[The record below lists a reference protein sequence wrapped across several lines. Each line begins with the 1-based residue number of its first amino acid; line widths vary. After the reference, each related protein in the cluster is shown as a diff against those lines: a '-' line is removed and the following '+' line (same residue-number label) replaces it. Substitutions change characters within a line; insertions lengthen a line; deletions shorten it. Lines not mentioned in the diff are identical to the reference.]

1 MIILITIRIITI
13 TITIICHNYFD
24 NNKNHNYPSPSRV
37 FSRAC
42 RRARLRMFG
51 AALAAYRFVGRV
63 KGRFLGGSWDRS
75 RGLRDGNFRE

>member
-1 MIILITIRIITI
+1 
-13 TITIICHNYFD
+13 
-24 NNKNHNYPSPSRV
+24 
-37 FSRAC
+37 
-42 RRARLRMFG
+42 MFG